1 MTVEQLQALA
11 GGLAVALT
19 VSEAL
24 PFMKRVKG
32 NGWVDLGVT
41 VLRAIGSQKRRG

>member
-24 PFMKRVKG
+24 PFTKRVKA
-32 NGWVDLGVT
+32 NGWAQLGIAVI
-41 VLRAIGSQKRRG
+41 RAIGSQKRK